1 MMMTMTTMMTMK
13 SMIQRGNAGGVLQ
26 LRTGT
31 GTSVM
36 SMMMMCGSV
45 SAQRVR
51 GESGVGSGGAGSAGV
66 GRRSVHSDVRG
77 EEATTVLEAALVQ
90 VPTHGWSVRAIRE
103 GAVSLSLSPAIAA
116 SFKRGEAELVEYF
129 VRKCNS
135 ALAKQLDDERAT
147 VLASMGDTETR
158 LAYALN
164 ERLKMVQPFAR
175 SWPQALKVQAHPHNF
190 PESVR
195 NLAELADEV
204 WHACGD
210 DATDLSWYTKRM
222 ALAGVYSASEVFMLT
237 DYSPNFVDTKA
248 FLERRLASN
257 WT

>member
-1 MMMTMTTMMTMK
+1 MMRMLQGGVKLRSGITGLPMMLK
-13 SMIQRGNAGGVLQ
+13 GSESAQLVSGDAGGS
-26 LRTGT
+26 G
-31 GTSVM
+31 
-36 SMMMMCGSV
+36 
-45 SAQRVR
+45 R
-51 GESGVGSGGAGSAGV
+51 GERG
-66 GRRSVHSDVRG
+66 VHSDARG
-77 EEATTVLEAALVQ
+77 REMPEATTVLEAALVH
-90 VPTHGWSVRAIRE
+90 VPKHGWSVGAIRE
-103 GAVSLSLSPAIAA
+103 GAASLSLSPAIAA
-116 SFKRGEAELVEYF
+116 SFKRGEVELVEYF
-129 VRKCNS
+129 VRKCNA
-135 ALAKQLDDERAT
+135 ALAKQLDAERET
-147 VLASMGDTETR
+147 VLASMGDTEAR

-175 SWPQALKVQAHPHNF
+175 SWPQALKVQAHPRNF

-237 DYSPNFVDTKA
+237 DYSPNFVDSKA

>member
-1 MMMTMTTMMTMK
+1 MMMMMMK
-13 SMIQRGNAGGVLQ
+13 MRGIVQSGSGSGVQ
-26 LRTGT
+26 LRRS
-31 GTSVM
+31 TSM
-36 SMMMMCGSV
+36 SMMTKMMCGSL
-45 SAQRVR
+45 SAQCELP
-51 GESGVGSGGAGSAGV
+51 GENGERRR
-66 GRRSVHSDVRG
+66 RRSVHSDVRG

-90 VPTHGWSVRAIRE
+90 VPAHGWSVRAIRE

-129 VRKCNS
+129 VRKCNA
-135 ALAKQLDDERAT
+135 ALAKQLDDERET

-210 DATDLSWYTKRM
+210 DATDLTWYTKRM